1 MPFSSITFLCFFLPT
16 VLGVYYLLPR
26 RLRNLWIVVASGLFL
41 HWGDPTLAWVIL
53 ISLSGNYG
61 FGLWLENNRDKLKRS
76 KVVLGLAIVFNL
88 SILGYFKYTN
98 FLVGN
103 VNFFLE
109 WIDGPVIEWAPV
121 ALMLGVSFFTFH
133 SLSYL
138 IDVYRRVG
146 YAQTNPIDFAFYI
159 LFFPQLIAGPI
170 IRFGDVADQIAS
182 RRETLDLFCS
192 GVQRFIIG
200 LGKKVLI
207 ANTLAVPADTVF
219 DGDPGTMAVSTVWL
233 GIICYALQIY
243 FDFSGYSDMAI
254 GLARMFGIRFKE
266 NFNYPYIART
276 MSDFWR
282 RWHISL
288 STWFRDY
295 LYIPLGGNRVAPA
308 RVAFNLVLVFLLCG
322 FWHGASWNFLVWGAY
337 HGLFLMVE
345 RWGPME
351 RFLRKIGWGGHVY
364 TVLAVM
370 GGWIFFRAHDMT
382 EALEIWARAVG
393 LNGQEGAM
401 LMPWALLEIDERW
414 LLVVGVIACLPVLPW
429 LVEKIAGK
437 GEVNNPAKVGWQ
449 VVSLV
454 GLSLVWAVSF
464 IQLTAGTFN
473 PFIYFRF

>member
-1 MPFSSITFLCFFLPT
+1 
-16 VLGVYYLLPR
+16 
-26 RLRNLWIVVASGLFL
+26 
-41 HWGDPTLAWVIL
+41 
-53 ISLSGNYG
+53 
-61 FGLWLENNRDKLKRS
+61 
-76 KVVLGLAIVFNL
+76 
-88 SILGYFKYTN
+88 
-98 FLVGN
+98 
-103 VNFFLE
+103 
-109 WIDGPVIEWAPV
+109 
-121 ALMLGVSFFTFH
+121 
-133 SLSYL
+133 
-138 IDVYRRVG
+138 
-146 YAQTNPIDFAFYI
+146 
-159 LFFPQLIAGPI
+159 
-170 IRFGDVADQIAS
+170 
-182 RRETLDLFCS
+182 
-192 GVQRFIIG
+192 